1 MSNLPDADRSAV
13 LWYGAERRA
22 DKPGANPAEN
32 SAGTQLQPADT
43 AGAEQEISIE
53 LWLFGLLSALTDE
66 RPVKLSL
73 PATATTLD
81 VLTALE
87 ARYGDE
93 MLSRI
98 RDTERGILPSCRV
111 FVDGDP
117 LEDAFTPISDNG
129 GSPKVEM
136 ILVKGFEGG

>member
-1 MSNLPDADRSAV
+1 MSNLPGPDRSAV
-13 LWYGAERRA
+13 LWYGAERGA
-22 DKPGANPAEN
+22 AKPAANPAE
-32 SAGTQLQPADT
+32 TRPQPAD
-43 AGAEQEISIE
+43 APGAEQKISIE
-53 LWLFGLLSALTDE
+53 IWLFGLLSALTDE

-117 LEDAFTPISDNG
+117 LEDAFTPISSNG
-129 GSPKVEM
+129 GSAKVEM
-136 ILVKGFEGG
+136 ILVK